1 MQAPLQVTFRGFPHS
16 EAVEQNVREKSEK
29 LEQYFDKIVG
39 CQVVVE
45 AEHHH
50 KHQGNLYHVRIELK
64 VPNKTLVINREH
76 HDNHAHED
84 VYVVIRDAFNAAKR
98 QLEDYSRVM
107 RGDVKRHHQEEQA
120 SVL

>member
-16 EAVEQNVREKSEK
+16 DAVEQNIKEKAEK
-29 LEQYFDKIVG
+29 LEQFFDKIIG
-39 CQVVVE
+39 CLVVVE

-64 VPNKTLVINREH
+64 VPNKTLVISREH

-98 QLEDYSRVM
+98 QLENYGSVI
-107 RGDVKRHHQEEQA
+107 RGEVKRHEQGESA
-120 SVL
+120 VAP